1 MTHTGPPEHEGSIHM
16 ALQIKRWLLAFLGLG
31 FWGLTVDVFLEHY
44 FTIHSMRQ
52 PQWIPIVF
60 GPLAGVMTLLAAWRF
75 EAMTLRLFGLAAWIS
90 ISIGGL
96 GLYYH
101 GVAVARFLES
111 PLELLDVQVL
121 FAVLPHTPPL
131 GAPMAFVGMGV
142 LGLLVHTCAL
152 KLEHLVR
159 PRSLPAN
166 AVFALVFLL
175 LVLAP
180 LSPMLIHV
188 LF

>member
-1 MTHTGPPEHEGSIHM
+1 MMRTDRPDHTGSIHV
-16 ALQIKRWLLAFLGLG
+16 ALQIKRGLLGFIGMGFLGL
-31 FWGLTVDVFLEHY
+31 TIDVFLEHY
-44 FTIHSMRQ
+44 FTMHSMRQ

-60 GPLAGVMTLLAAWRF
+60 GPLGGAVT
-75 EAMTLRLFGLAAWIS
+75 
-90 ISIGGL
+90 GGL
-96 GLYYH
+96 GLYYR
-101 GVAVARFLES
+101 GMAVARNLES
-111 PLELLDVQVL
+111 LLDLLDWQTL
-121 FAVLPHTPPL
+121 FAVLPHAPPL

-142 LGLLVHTCAL
+142 LGLLVPTCTL

-159 PRSLPAN
+159 PRSLA
-166 AVFALVFLL
+166 ADALFALAFLL